1 VLGAILKT
9 VLFTVFV
16 VGTVTVC
23 VPYRIAAPVPLEL
36 WSPQTAIALVIIL
49 LGAAGYC
56 ATAFRFAIV
65 GLGTPAPIA
74 PTKTLVASGL
84 HRYVRNPMYISV
96 LLVVVGESLLYDSWP
111 VARYALFLWLAF
123 HLFVL
128 VYEEPTLRRQFG
140 DPYVEYCRR
149 TRRWLPRF
157 PPIALS
163 SVDPAGALC

>member
-1 VLGAILKT
+1 MLGAILKT
-9 VLFTVFV
+9 ILFTLII
-16 VGTVTVC
+16 VGTVIVY
-23 VPYRIAAPVPLEL
+23 VPYRIAAPASPRV
-36 WSPQTAIALVIIL
+36 WSPQTVVAVFFIL
-49 LGAAGYC
+49 LGTAGYC

-74 PTKTLVASGL
+74 PTKTLVATGL

-96 LLVVVGESLLYDSWP
+96 LLVVAGESLWYDSWP

-140 DPYVEYCRR
+140 DSYIAYCAR
-149 TRRWLPRF
+149 TRRWLPH
-157 PPIALS
+157 LS
-163 SVDPAGALC
+163 APR

>member
-1 VLGAILKT
+1 MRRDNETVLGAILKT
-9 VLFTVFV
+9 LLFTLV
-16 VGTVTVC
+16 VPGTVIVY
-23 VPYRIAAPVPLEL
+23 VPYRIATPIPPLG
-36 WSPQTAIALVIIL
+36 WSAQSVVAALIIL
-49 LGAAGYC
+49 LGTVGYC

-74 PTKTLVASGL
+74 PTKTLVATGL

-96 LLVVVGESLLYDSWP
+96 LLVVVGESILYDSWP

-140 DPYVEYCRR
+140 DSYVEYCAR

-157 PPIALS
+157 PA
-163 SVDPAGALC
+163 

>member
-1 VLGAILKT
+1 MWRDNETVLGAILKT
-9 VLFTVFV
+9 VLFTLVV
-16 VGTVTVC
+16 VGTVIVY
-23 VPYRIAAPVPLEL
+23 VPFRIAAPTSPLA
-36 WSPQTAIALVIIL
+36 WSLRTYIAIFIIL
-49 LGAAGYC
+49 FGAAGYC

-74 PTKTLVASGL
+74 PTKTLVATGL

-96 LLVVVGESLLYDSWP
+96 LLVVAGESVLYDSWP

-140 DPYVEYCRR
+140 DSYVVYCAR
-149 TRRWLPRF
+149 TRRWLPR
-157 PPIALS
+157 I
-163 SVDPAGALC
+163 PA

>member
-1 VLGAILKT
+1 MRGDNETMLGAILKT
-9 VLFTVFV
+9 ILFTLFV
-16 VGTVTVC
+16 VGTVIVY
-23 VPYRIAAPVPLEL
+23 VPYRIAAPVSPPV
-36 WSPQTAIALVIIL
+36 WSLQAAIAVVIVL
-49 LGAAGYC
+49 LGAAGDC

-111 VARYALFLWLAF
+111 VARYGLFLWFAF

-140 DPYVEYCRR
+140 DSYVEYCRR
-149 TRRWLPRF
+149 TRRWLPRL
-157 PPIALS
+157 PR
-163 SVDPAGALC
+163 